1 MRDEAIAL
9 VVALK
14 GHTLPKEAENALNRL
29 CNALSQKK
37 HDQVVCPYCK
47 NSATLG
53 AVFFDQN
60 CYGCA
65 KRMTNTPKRESLT
78 DDQYEALVE
87 DLSEWSR
94 YVEVDTAHQTLEKH
108 IREVLTAHGIKE
120 KNT

>member
-29 CNALSQKK
+29 CNALSQQK

-65 KRMTNTPKRESLT
+65 KRMTNTPKREPLT
-78 DDQYEALVE
+78 DVQIATLYWGTTGQSLRPQDNALAHKFARAIEAV
-87 DLSEWSR
+87 
-94 YVEVDTAHQTLEKH
+94 
-108 IREVLTAHGIKE
+108 HGIKE
-120 KNT
+120 KNI

>member
-37 HDQVVCPYCK
+37 HDQVICPYCK

-60 CYGCA
+60 CYGCV
-65 KRMTNTPKRESLT
+65 KRMTNTPKRDRLEGVIDVKPVGYHSLQLIFRSQT
-78 DDQYEALVE
+78 DIENFKDAY
-87 DLSEWSR
+87 
-94 YVEVDTAHQTLEKH
+94 
-108 IREVLTAHGIKE
+108 GIKD
-120 KNT
+120 

>member
-29 CNALSQKK
+29 CNALSQQK
-37 HDQVVCPYCK
+37 HDQVVCSYCK

-60 CYGCA
+60 CYGCV
-65 KRMTNTPKRESLT
+65 KRMTNTPKREPLT
-78 DDQYEALVE
+78 PQSPCEMTQAEYKIFKLG
-87 DLSEWSR
+87 W
-94 YVEVDTAHQTLEKH
+94 LEC
-108 IREVLTAHGIKE
+108 ESAHGIRGE
-120 KNT
+120 T